1 MYVCM
6 YTLDKCSV
14 GEPAEG
20 SLTQKQKKG
29 KFILFFFFSKLVSLD
44 PIKTWI

>member
-6 YTLDKCSV
+6 YDTLDKCSV

-20 SLTQKQKKG
+20 SLTQTKKE
-29 KFILFFFFSKLVSLD
+29 IYFFFFFKLVSLN